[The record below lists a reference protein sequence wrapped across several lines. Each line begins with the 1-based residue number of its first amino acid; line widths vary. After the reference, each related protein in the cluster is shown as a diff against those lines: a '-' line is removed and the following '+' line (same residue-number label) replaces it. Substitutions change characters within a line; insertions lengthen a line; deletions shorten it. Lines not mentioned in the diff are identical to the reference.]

1 MSDALPAVEAA
12 APAPARRG
20 RFTVRALAR
29 RRAAVI
35 GSTGLVLIAGL
46 AVFAPWVAPHDPAAQ
61 DLGNILA
68 PPFWDSAGSWD
79 HPLGTDAL
87 GRDTASRLIHG
98 ARNSL
103 MISFAAMLIGSLLG
117 LAAGIVSGFFGGKVD
132 TVTMRL
138 GEIQLAFP
146 FILLAIAILGVIP
159 GRTPLHLI
167 LVLGIPGW
175 IVYARVV
182 RSRVLAERE
191 RDHVRAA
198 AALGARRSRQLFR
211 YVLPSVWQVV
221 PVIAMLD
228 IGFLVIMESMLSFLG
243 LGLPPRFPSWGA
255 MLAEGRRNMVISPW
269 LSILPGLAIMLTV
282 LSVNLTADGLADVFD
297 PKLRKGTFRRTVLR
311 LPERAEPD
319 TANAHGAATRRAAAP
334 PQRSVEAGARHA
346 PAASGS
352 ALLRVRDLKV
362 EFPLPGRTIK
372 AVRGVSFDLGRGETL
387 GIVGESGS
395 GKSVTALSIGQL
407 LDSPGRVTGGQI
419 LFDGQDLTRISDR
432 AMAALRGRRIAMI
445 FQNPTA
451 SLSPV
456 FSIGFQMREAIR
468 RQGRLHRDEASRI
481 AHDSLWAVGI
491 GDPDRVLGQYPF
503 QLSGGMNQRV
513 MIAMAMAARPDLLIA
528 DEPTTALDVTTQAQ
542 ILERLR
548 DLVQAE
554 GTSLIFITHD
564 IALVVEH
571 ADRVVVMY
579 AGQIC
584 ESGPTEQVIS
594 EPRHPYT
601 RALLESVP
609 RPDLPAGVRLEA
621 IPGELPDPASIPDG
635 CPFAPRCPH
644 VMDVCRT
651 VNPDQFP
658 VAPDHRAACHLW
670 SPDRTKAGTP

>member
-1 MSDALPAVEAA
+1 MSDALPAVETA
-12 APAPARRG
+12 APVPGRG
-20 RFTVRALAR
+20 RLTVRAVAR
-29 RRAAVI
+29 RRTAVV
-35 GSTGLVLIAGL
+35 GSTGLVVIAGF
-46 AVFAPWVAPHDPAAQ
+46 AVFASWVAPYDPAAQ

-68 PPFWDSAGSWD
+68 PPFWDSAGSWE

-87 GRDTASRLIHG
+87 GRDVASRLIHG

-103 MISFAAMLIGSLLG
+103 LISFCAMLIGSLLG
-117 LAAGIVSGFFGGKVD
+117 LTAGIVSGFFGGKVD
-132 TVTMRL
+132 AVTMRL

-198 AALGARRSRQLFR
+198 AALGAKRPRQLFR

-255 MLAEGRRNMVISPW
+255 MLAEGRRNMIISPW
-269 LSILPGLAIMLTV
+269 LSILPGLAIMITV

-297 PKLRKGTFRRTVLR
+297 PKLRKGTLRRAVLR
-311 LPERAEPD
+311 LPVAERAGTVPSPE
-319 TANAHGAATRRAAAP
+319 
-334 PQRSVEAGARHA
+334 RS
-346 PAASGS
+346 
-352 ALLRVRDLKV
+352 LLQVRDLKV

-372 AVRGVSFDLGRGETL
+372 AVRGVSFDLDRGETL

-407 LDSPGRVTGGQI
+407 LDSPGRVTAGEI
-419 LFDGQDLTRISDR
+419 VFDGQDLTRISDR
-432 AMAALRGRRIAMI
+432 EMAALRGRRLAMI
-445 FQNPTA
+445 FQNPSA
-451 SLSPV
+451 SLNPV
-456 FSIGFQMREAIR
+456 LSIGFQMREAIH
-468 RQGRLHRDEASRI
+468 RQGRL
-481 AHDSLWAVGI
+481 AHHDAARVAHESLRAVGI

-542 ILERLR
+542 ILERLQ
-548 DLVQAE
+548 DLIRAE

-564 IALVVEH
+564 IALVAQY

-579 AGQIC
+579 AGQVC
-584 ESGPTEQVIS
+584 ESGPTDQVINQ
-594 EPRHPYT
+594 PRHPYT
-601 RALLESVP
+601 QALIESVP
-609 RPDLPAGVRLEA
+609 RPELPAGMRLEA
-621 IPGELPDPASIPDG
+621 IPGELPDPASRLDG

-644 VMDVCRT
+644 VMDVCHS

>member
-1 MSDALPAVEAA
+1 MSDVLPTAETA
-12 APAPARRG
+12 APAAPARRG
-20 RFTVRALAR
+20 RFSMRALAR
-29 RRAAVI
+29 RRSAVLGI
-35 GSTGLVLIAGL
+35 TGLVVIGGAAL
-46 AVFAPWVAPHDPAAQ
+46 FAPWVAPHDPAAQ

-68 PPFWDSAGSWD
+68 PPFWDAAGSME

-87 GRDTASRLIHG
+87 GRDVASRLIHG

-103 MISFAAMLIGSLLG
+103 MISFAAMLIGSMLG
-117 LAAGIVSGFFGGKVD
+117 LTAGIVSGFLGGKVD
-132 TVTMRL
+132 TVTMRV

-198 AALGARRSRQLFR
+198 AALGASRPRQLFR

-243 LGLPPRFPSWGA
+243 LGLPTRFPSWGA

-297 PKLRKGTFRRTVLR
+297 PKLRKGTFRRVVLR
-311 LPERAEPD
+311 LPSVGDRD
-319 TANAHGAATRRAAAP
+319 VAAP
-334 PQRSVEAGARHA
+334 RPAGS
-346 PAASGS
+346 PDGP
-352 ALLRVRDLKV
+352 LLQVRDLRV

-372 AVRGVSFDLGRGETL
+372 AVRGVSFDLDRGETL

-419 LFDGQDLTRISDR
+419 LFDGKDLTRIPDR
-432 AMAALRGRRIAMI
+432 AMAALRGRQLAMI

-451 SLSPV
+451 SLNPV

-468 RQGRLHRDEASRI
+468 RHGRAASDPADVAR
-481 AHDSLWAVGI
+481 DSLRTVGI
-491 GDPDRVLGQYPF
+491 GDPDRVLRQYPF

-513 MIAMAMAARPDLLIA
+513 MIAMAMAAHPDLLIA

-548 DLVQAE
+548 ELIRAE

-564 IALVVEH
+564 IALVAEY
-571 ADRVVVMY
+571 ADRVLVMY
-579 AGQIC
+579 AGQVC
-584 ESGPTEQVIS
+584 ETGPTDQVINQ
-594 EPRHPYT
+594 PRHPYT
-601 RALLESVP
+601 QALLESVP

-621 IPGELPDPASIPDG
+621 IPGELPDPASTPDG

-644 VMDVCRT
+644 VMEVCRS
-651 VNPDQFP
+651 VNPEQFL